1 MFRVLLLLQQS
12 TPTKKMEQF
21 AKTLDISTTIR
32 HFTSAD
38 QNPQN
43 YPQLKDELVTE
54 ENFAI
59 IRHQGNM
66 VNQLPFKAD
75 HYALVL
81 CLGGSAVRTINQ
93 FRFDVTANSMHIATP
108 HSLNAWHQASEDLD
122 LYIILFKKQF
132 LADGMIQEAVVNSLL
147 DVNPEK
153 APVCL
158 LPEDSADAIRTL
170 FKKLDQEF
178 HSQQPFHRQML
189 RLLFFELLFEAN
201 RRVTGQNAPEVITIA
216 HPSRTQ
222 QLVNHYKKLVEEH
235 FLQLRTVQ
243 EYADLLFVTAKHLSE
258 VVKQE
263 TGSTP
268 LQLIHNRI
276 YQEAKFWLC
285 SSELSVKEVADK
297 LNFDTSSHFSRF
309 FKHFAGCNPTEFQR
323 IKCALL

>member
-43 YPQLKDELVTE
+43 YPQFKDELVAE

-81 CLGGSAVRTINQ
+81 CLAGSVVRTINQ
-93 FRFDVTANSMHIATP
+93 FRFDVTAGSMHIATP

-153 APVCL
+153 PPVCL
-158 LPEDSADAIRTL
+158 LPQDSADTIRAL
-170 FKKLDQEF
+170 FQKLDQEF

-189 RLLFFELLFEAN
+189 RLMFFELLFEAN
-201 RRVTGQNAPEVITIA
+201 RRVTGQGSPDVITIA

-285 SSELSVKEVADK
+285 ASELSVKEVADK

-323 IKCALL
+323 IKCAIL

>member
-1 MFRVLLLLQQS
+1 MVRVLLLLQQS
-12 TPTKKMEQF
+12 TPTKNMEQF
-21 AKTLDISTTIR
+21 ATTLDISTTIR

-38 QNPQN
+38 HDPQN
-43 YPQLKDELVTE
+43 HPQLKDELLTE

-59 IRHQGNM
+59 IRHTGNM
-66 VNQLPFKAD
+66 VAQLPFKAD

-81 CLGGSAVRTINQ
+81 CLAGSAIRTINQ
-93 FRFDVTANSMHIATP
+93 FRFDVTANSMHISTP
-108 HSLNAWHQASEDLD
+108 HSLNAWHQASENLD
-122 LYIILFKKQF
+122 LYIILFKKDF
-132 LADGMIQEAVVNSLL
+132 LADGIIQEAVVNSLL
-147 DVNPEK
+147 DINPEK
-153 APVCL
+153 PPVCL
-158 LPEDSADAIRTL
+158 LPNDSAEAIQAL

-201 RRVTGQNAPEVITIA
+201 RRVTDQSIPPIKIA

-222 QLVNHYKKLVEEH
+222 QLVNHFKKLVEAQ

-263 TGSTP
+263 TGSSP
-268 LQLIHNRI
+268 LQMIHNRI
-276 YQEAKFWLC
+276 YQEAKYWLC
-285 SSELSVKEVADK
+285 SSELSVKEITEK

-323 IKCALL
+323 IKCAIL